1 MYKGQAMSRRAFSA
15 VVALLLV
22 ATSTACGG
30 DPQAAAQARMKR
42 LRAKDVFTDA
52 RDVKLAEAVALGD
65 RGAIDAA
72 INAGANVN
80 ARGDKGMPMLIWAM
94 GKDSV
99 AGFEALLE
107 HSADLKALAYDP
119 GLSRNGERTE
129 QVIERVVES
138 PKSEFLRIAL
148 NIGFDPDYV
157 PNPRMNE
164 SLLFRAVWSHAIP
177 NARILLEAGAD
188 INRLD
193 INERPPI
200 DLAMGIG
207 HYEMVFFLLS
217 SGADPC
223 IKTNGYDLA
232 GMMKE
237 FGTRGVTEKEYPH
250 FLRVVAELKKRHLI
264 TDDDIKQADNKKPFL
279 DPQP

>member
-1 MYKGQAMSRRAFSA
+1 
-15 VVALLLV
+15 L
-22 ATSTACGG
+22 
-30 DPQAAAQARMKR
+30 KR

-65 RGAIDAA
+65 RAAIDAA
-72 INAGANVN
+72 IKAGANVN
-80 ARGDKGMPMLIWAM
+80 GRGDKGMPMLMWAM
-94 GKDSV
+94 VKDSV
-99 AGFEALLE
+99 AGFDALLE
-107 HSADLKALAYDP
+107 NGADLKALANDP
-119 GLSRNGERTE
+119 AFTRKGERTKE
-129 QVIERVVES
+129 VIELVVS
-138 PKSEFLRIAL
+138 GTNGDFLKTAL
-148 NIGFDPDYV
+148 AHGFNPNYV
-157 PNPRMNE
+157 PDSYMNE
-164 SLLFRAVWSHAIP
+164 SLLFRSVWSHAIP
-177 NARILLEAGAD
+177 NARLLLEAGAD
-188 INRLD
+188 IDHLD
-193 INERPPI
+193 SNKRPPI

-250 FLRVVAELKKRHLI
+250 FLRVVAELKKRGLI
-264 TDDDIKQADNKKPFL
+264 TDEDITQADNKKPFS